1 MSNTVILLFTSMLY
15 YFLVYDLFSHI
26 FELRYSKTVTLGIG
40 LYAGF
45 QQFLIYLAGS
55 YLLDLL
61 SLPVLLWIFVCI
73 LFEGR
78 RGVMFGYFL
87 VSWSVILCCDFLYL
101 VLANV
106 NVYALLM
113 NGIHPASEAS
123 LESVLSKF
131 ICFLLFQLLK
141 HLFGRRTGRMTNRLF
156 LSYLGIPVISL
167 AIMAVTYYASSS
179 FEREPWMRGS
189 LLVLYVLMILANII
203 LLRAFENYAV
213 TTAESAARQL
223 RLERQEAEL
232 KRLTKVANVH
242 DSYAETVHN
251 ISHSL
256 KVIDQLAV
264 EKDTEVIRQIVSEL
278 SGGISAARARTYS
291 GHRMLDMLLSEY
303 AQKAEERQI
312 TFDVYAE
319 PNCPLAQFRDID
331 LVSMLGNLLD
341 NAFAAVEELT
351 RDYSENAAEELSH
364 AYFASIAV
372 DELTHDRSAS
382 TAVDELSHDHSPAYH
397 HAEHSKNGSAFE
409 ALPTIR
415 LRIFMQGSRMCVIRV
430 DNECPHP
437 PKIVDGEVISTKKDT
452 DGGIHGIGLASVR
465 KTAEMYDGN
474 FTCYVEDGRFHAVL
488 LFPQER

>member
-1 MSNTVILLFTSMLY
+1 MGNTIILLFTSMLY

-26 FELRYSKTVTLGIG
+26 FELRFTKTVTLGIG
-40 LYAGF
+40 LYASI
-45 QQFLIYLAGS
+45 QQFLLYLAGS
-55 YLLDLL
+55 YPLDLL

-73 LFEGR
+73 MFVGR

-87 VSWSVILCCDFLYL
+87 ASWSVILCCDFLYL

-123 LESVLSKF
+123 LASVLSKF

-141 HLFGRRTGRMTNRLF
+141 HLFGRRAGRMTNRLF

-179 FEREPWMRGS
+179 FEREPWMRGT
-189 LLVLYVLMILANII
+189 LLALYVLMILANII

-213 TTAESAARQL
+213 ATAESAAKQL
-223 RLERQEAEL
+223 RIERQEAEL

-264 EKDTEVIRQIVSEL
+264 QKDTDAIRQVVSEL
-278 SGGISAARARTYS
+278 SGGISAARTRTFS

-303 AQKAEERQI
+303 AQKADERQI
-312 TFDVYAE
+312 AFDVYAE
-319 PNCPLAQFRDID
+319 PNCPLAHFRDID
-331 LVSMLGNLLD
+331 LISMLGNLLD

-351 RDYSENAAEELSH
+351 PDHSAITAEK
-364 AYFASIAV
+364 
-372 DELTHDRSAS
+372 
-382 TAVDELSHDHSPAYH
+382 LSHDHSVPTAVEKLSRDH
-397 HAEHSKNGSAFE
+397 SPSHLHAESSKSGSVSE
-409 ALPTIR
+409 ATPTIR

-437 PKIVDGEVISTKKDT
+437 PKIVDGDVISTKKDT
-452 DGGIHGIGLASVR
+452 DGGNHGIGLVSVR
-465 KTAEMYDGN
+465 KTAEVYDGN

-488 LFPQER
+488 LFPQEK